1 MYEIYCKL
9 RDEKGV
15 KDADV
20 VRATGITKSTFS
32 SWKSGK
38 YTPKN
43 EKLQKIADYFG
54 VSLEYLRTGNI
65 PDFIYSD
72 DNVDFLIE
80 VQHYSKD
87 IEFVNRMKRYMSLST
102 NDKKSVDDMI
112 DFLYNKEK
120 REEN

>member
-1 MYEIYCKL
+1 M
-9 RDEKGV
+9 
-15 KDADV
+15 
-20 VRATGITKSTFS
+20 RATGITKSTFS

-120 REEN
+120 GKRTKSLPFPFLK